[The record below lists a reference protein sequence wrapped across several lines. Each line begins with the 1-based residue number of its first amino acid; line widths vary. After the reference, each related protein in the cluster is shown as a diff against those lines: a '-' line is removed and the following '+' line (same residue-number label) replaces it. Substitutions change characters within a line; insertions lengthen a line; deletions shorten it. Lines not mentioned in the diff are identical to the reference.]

1 MSERHVRRARMGA
14 RYLSLAIAFLIIC
27 LVYVAVLLVHQLRG
41 SSLPPRED
49 GYVRTYT
56 VPGIRG
62 NIYDCNGV
70 LLVGSSQSYDLIYEY
85 GAMPDTRREVNDSLL
100 KVLDAIL
107 STGNGDRLAKDY
119 FILEGTYP
127 ELRFV
132 SALED
137 ENSDESY
144 WYARFL
150 EKQEMKPESTDA
162 EDVTKY
168 FIKRYQLSEE
178 RYSPEEITDLIRLY
192 YEMERVDFGA
202 YQSYT
207 VAQNVTMD
215 LITLLEET
223 NIEGVN
229 FHIQEKR
236 EYAYPGLASHVLGRL
251 GRITAENAE
260 YYMSL
265 GYPLDAMVGSS
276 GCEEAF
282 ESWLRG
288 QDGVMTIRYDDE
300 GNQLEKYYSTEP
312 IGGKDVYLTLD
323 VELQLAAEEGLREN
337 VEMLENSDAG
347 AVTVMDPNT
356 GKILAIASYPTY
368 DLSKFESQ
376 EYYNSLLADEN
387 LPLYN
392 RALQGVYAPGSTYK
406 IGAAMAALELGEID
420 GGTTCTCGGVYPL
433 YHNPTC
439 LGVHGTVN
447 VIDAIRESCNV
458 FFYHLG
464 DSLGIDPL
472 TEYTR
477 RLGLGVPTGIEL
489 DERTGTV
496 AGPAYRQN
504 QGLTNWQKGDDLSA
518 AIGQSDHGY
527 TPLQLSVYLST
538 VVNGGT
544 RYRAHLLDSVRAFY
558 TGELLETEEPQVMEQ
573 VSFSENTY
581 QTLLEGMTQVVED
594 SRLLREY
601 FSELPVQVGGKTG
614 TAEVEGKQD
623 YAIFCG
629 FAPVEDPQIVVA
641 CIIEEGESG
650 SRAAYTVARILEQFF
665 EKQDSVKE

>member
-14 RYLSLAIAFLIIC
+14 RYLSLAIAFLVIC

-150 EKQEMKPESTDA
+150 EKQKMKPESTDA

-192 YEMERVDFGA
+192 YEIERVDFGA

>member
-650 SRAAYTVARILEQFF
+650 SRAAYTVAKILEQFF

>member
-150 EKQEMKPESTDA
+150 EKQKMKPESTDA

>member
-1 MSERHVRRARMGA
+1 MSERHIRRARMGA
-14 RYLSLAIAFLIIC
+14 RYLSLAIAFLVIC

-300 GNQLEKYYSTEP
+300 GNQLEKYCSTEP

>member
-312 IGGKDVYLTLD
+312 IGGKDIYLTLD

>member
-14 RYLSLAIAFLIIC
+14 RYLSLAIAFLVIC

-458 FFYHLG
+458 FFSHLG

-581 QTLLEGMTQVVED
+581 QSLLEGMTQVVED

>member
-14 RYLSLAIAFLIIC
+14 RYLSLAIAFLVIC

>member
-1 MSERHVRRARMGA
+1 MSERHIRRARMGA
-14 RYLSLAIAFLIIC
+14 RYLSLAIAFLVIC

-192 YEMERVDFGA
+192 YEIERVDFGA

>member
-1 MSERHVRRARMGA
+1 MSERHIRRARMGA
-14 RYLSLAIAFLIIC
+14 RYLSLAIAFLVIC

>member
-14 RYLSLAIAFLIIC
+14 RYLSLAIAFLVIC

-150 EKQEMKPESTDA
+150 EKQKMKPESTDA

-192 YEMERVDFGA
+192 YEIERVDFGA

-496 AGPAYRQN
+496 ACPAYRQN

>member
-300 GNQLEKYYSTEP
+300 GNQLEKYYSMEP

>member
-14 RYLSLAIAFLIIC
+14 RYLSLAIAFLVIC

-192 YEMERVDFGA
+192 YEIERVDFGA